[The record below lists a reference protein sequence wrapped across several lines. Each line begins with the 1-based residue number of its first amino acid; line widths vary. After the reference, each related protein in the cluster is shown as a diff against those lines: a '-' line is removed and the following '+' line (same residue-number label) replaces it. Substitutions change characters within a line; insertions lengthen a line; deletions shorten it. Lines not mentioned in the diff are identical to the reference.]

1 LDADINNLPCCGIE
15 KFEFRGRNSL
25 RGVDNNIPHLINK
38 RILIRRGLLEF
49 NWELG
54 EIIGKYVKKYDRIN
68 RKGTNWMVC
77 EGTK

>member
-1 LDADINNLPCCGIE
+1 MQPLDPMSGTLGKSPQLMVTC
-15 KFEFRGRNSL
+15 
-25 RGVDNNIPHLINK
+25 NIPHLINK

-49 NWELG
+49 NWELS
-54 EIIGKYVKKYDRIN
+54 EIIGKYMNKYDRIN